1 MFQVNFTG
9 TLCLAAAFL
18 KRGNPSRVSWSV
30 RAAKRTP
37 LTHKIR
43 RKGFGCLVAIAEN

>member
-1 MFQVNFTG
+1 M
-9 TLCLAAAFL
+9 
-18 KRGNPSRVSWSV
+18 VSKSGK
-30 RAAKRTP
+30 ANP